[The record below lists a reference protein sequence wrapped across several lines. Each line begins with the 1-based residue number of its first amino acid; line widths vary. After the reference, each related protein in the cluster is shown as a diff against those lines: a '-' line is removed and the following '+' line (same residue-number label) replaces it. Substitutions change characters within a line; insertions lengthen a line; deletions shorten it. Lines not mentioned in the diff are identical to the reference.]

1 MTDLSYICN
10 VCNKAK
16 FSLDNLEEA
25 KKHSE
30 IPITEG
36 DYHGLILKEAYTREL
51 GDTAYEF
58 SIFIKS
64 KELTENHER
73 VYDVLGKDGIN
84 SNWLDF
90 REKRLSEFSG
100 AGGNK
105 LVYLDDC
112 GEWNVSEIDEKIKDK
127 KWVGLDEEEFSKFT
141 KILDAQ
147 NKNGTYCGK
156 RIKEF
161 RTL

>member
-141 KILDAQ
+141 KILDTQ

>member
-25 KKHSE
+25 EKHSE
-30 IPITEG
+30 TLITEG
-36 DYHGLILKEAYTREL
+36 DYHGFILKEGYKREL
-51 GDTAYEF
+51 GDVAYAF

-64 KELTENHER
+64 EELTTGHKRIYN
-73 VYDVLGKDGIN
+73 VLGADGIN

-127 KWVGLDEEEFSKFT
+127 KWVGLDEDEFSKFT
-141 KILDAQ
+141 KILDTQ
-147 NKNGTYCGK
+147 NKFRHYCGTK
-156 RIKEF
+156 IEEF